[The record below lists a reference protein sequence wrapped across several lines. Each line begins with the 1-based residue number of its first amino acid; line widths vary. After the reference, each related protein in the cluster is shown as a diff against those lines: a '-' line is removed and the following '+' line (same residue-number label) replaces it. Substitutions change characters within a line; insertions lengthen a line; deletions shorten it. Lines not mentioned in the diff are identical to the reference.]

1 MTILVFLGSTEA
13 LLRTFGHSGLLP
25 SGYVGTFTSNAL
37 AEDAVVALSPVLA
50 VIPFSGVYV
59 DDLKSK
65 FARFLLLRSSYFDYL
80 ISRILI
86 AFFCGGG
93 SIAFGCL
100 SAWGI
105 SALVF
110 FPTQLAGEADWVVVN
125 LVVHKLILLFCNGG
139 LWAVI
144 GLSLSTVMESK
155 YVAYISPFIVY
166 YLLVILYERYFPDA
180 WLVQQGIDLVTG
192 IGSAIITAL
201 PYLAEAGFNIVVA
214 LGSALWNADWAAI
227 GSSTISTLKNGL
239 DVAAGEILGTDG
251 NIIQGRTEVRW
262 DGGIERVEIIPRWWT
277 L

>member
-1 MTILVFLGSTEA
+1 MKNVVILEVGQVSIFRCIVVSLGMTILVFLGSTEA
-13 LLRTFGHSGLLP
+13 LIRTFGHSGLLP

-37 AEDAVVALSPVLA
+37 SEDAVVALTPVLA

-80 ISRILI
+80 VSRILI

-93 SIAFGCL
+93 CIAFGCL
-100 SAWGI
+100 TAWGI
-105 SALVF
+105 SALLF

-139 LWAVI
+139 LWSVVGMA
-144 GLSLSTVMESK
+144 LSTVMESK
-155 YVAYISPFIVY
+155 YIAYISPFIVY

-180 WLVQQGIDLVTG
+180 WLLYPRNWLDPEIWPYGV
-192 IGSAIITAL
+192 GSA
-201 PYLAEAGFNIVVA
+201 VVF
-214 LGSALWNADWAAI
+214 LFELTFFS
-227 GSSTISTLKNGL
+227 GL
-239 DVAAGEILGTDG
+239 LFYFRGKRRLEL
-251 NIIQGRTEVRW
+251 
-262 DGGIERVEIIPRWWT
+262 